1 MKRTINIISFLL
13 IIALSLPLFSL
24 SIFAAFDPFSPQAKV
39 TVWLEHQT
47 DKNEVES
54 LFRQAGFLT
63 ETGPIAGRALITN
76 RKVLTNNE
84 LTAVKDFLAHG
95 GRVIGLGTNNL
106 PQVTFLGYQSTK
118 PHLAYLEINQASIPW
133 EMPKLI
139 KLPTTTVS
147 IFTAEGT
154 SLAGYYNQD
163 GYTSS
168 HIPLFNNAICQFDWG
183 LYSGLDWFSPIFL
196 DDATFRQ
203 LILFWLRS
211 AIWR

>member
-1 MKRTINIISFLL
+1 MKRTVNLMSFLL
-13 IIALSLPLFSL
+13 IIALLPLFSL
-24 SIFAAFDPFSPQAKV
+24 SIFAAFDPFSPQTKV
-39 TVWLEHQT
+39 TVWLEPKT
-47 DKNEVES
+47 NKNEVES
-54 LFRQAGFLT
+54 LLRQAGFLT
-63 ETGPIAGRALITN
+63 ETGPITGRALITN
-76 RKVLTNNE
+76 KKALTDNE
-84 LTAVKDFLAHG
+84 LTAVNDFLAHG

-163 GYTSS
+163 GYKPS

-196 DDATFRQ
+196 DDATLRQ